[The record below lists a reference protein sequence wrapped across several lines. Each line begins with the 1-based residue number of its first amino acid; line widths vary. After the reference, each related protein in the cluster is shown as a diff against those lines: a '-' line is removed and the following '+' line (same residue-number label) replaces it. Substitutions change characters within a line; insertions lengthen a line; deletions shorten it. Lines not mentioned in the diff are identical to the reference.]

1 MDGVR
6 NQRKRVR
13 LVTEHEFGCH
23 EQRVERGAER
33 KCEAEMVGRMAVPGM
48 GVVVRMAMSVAMVMR
63 VIVVVMVVLLG
74 HALQKYR
81 SHLTPEL

>member
-33 KCEAEMVGRMAVPGM
+33 KREAEMVGGMAVAGM
-48 GVVVRMAMSVAMVMR
+48 GVVVRIAMAMSVAMVMR
-63 VIVVVMVVLLG
+63 VVVMVVMG
-74 HALQKYR
+74 HGACDRDQFV
-81 SHLTPEL
+81 